1 MKLRREGVVN
11 ERVADRNEVEAPNPV
26 SRSYIFGRCNDE
38 SKSNLRQPYFNSR
51 KTEILVQSNVLSF
64 EFD

>member
-26 SRSYIFGRCNDE
+26 SRSFYGGISMAIGGITKGIIFDE
-38 SKSNLRQPYFNSR
+38 KHDVCGIRIYDL
-51 KTEILVQSNVLSF
+51 KKA
-64 EFD
+64 